1 MNIVNILKS
10 LLNVQKKIDVN
21 QLPSQGLFYKDD
33 FEIFIKKAD
42 VEDIIEYEWNYEK
55 DDIGEVIFRLK
66 RLVQKNVIL
75 SNGYTYDDIKSV
87 DIVFLFLEI
96 VKFTTNKLIK
106 IKYFDDSIG
115 NNQEIT
121 FDSNNFNY
129 ATIDRNLLD
138 KYDNSTKEFDI
149 DGFRYSLPCIGVEN
163 SLTNFLISKSE
174 KPGSEVYN
182 DYSYDFL
189 YFLGHKNNLSFKEI
203 ENLIQIFNFDMENSD
218 KRVVRSIVKIFS
230 HLGKYSL
237 IKDSKVIDVTAKID
251 LETIWKSV

>member
-1 MNIVNILKS
+1 MNLVNILKS
-10 LLNVQKKIDVN
+10 LLNVQKKIDVKS
-21 QLPSQGLFYKDD
+21 LPSQGLFYKDD
-33 FEIFIKKAD
+33 FDIFIKKAD

-66 RLVQKNVIL
+66 RIVNKNVII
-75 SNGYTYDDIKSV
+75 SHGYTYNDIKSV
-87 DIVFLFLEI
+87 DIVFIFLEI
-96 VKFTTNKLIK
+96 VKFTNNKKIN
-106 IKYFDDSIG
+106 IKYFDDEIG
-115 NNQEIT
+115 KNEEIT

-129 ATIDRNLLD
+129 STIEKTLID
-138 KYDNSTKEFDI
+138 KYDSSTKEFNI

-163 SLTNFLISKSE
+163 SLTNFLVSKSE

-203 ENLIQIFNFDMENSD
+203 ENLIQIFNFDMEDSD
-218 KRVVRSIVKIFS
+218 KRVVRSIVKNFS

-251 LETIWKSV
+251 LETIWK